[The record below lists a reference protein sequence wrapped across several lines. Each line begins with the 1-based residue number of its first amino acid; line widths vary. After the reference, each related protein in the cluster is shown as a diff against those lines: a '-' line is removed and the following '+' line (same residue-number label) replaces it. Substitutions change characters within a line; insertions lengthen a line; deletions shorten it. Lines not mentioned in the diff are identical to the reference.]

1 MKQMMKFRFVKLTFA
16 SILGL
21 AVFTASAFALSYV
34 VKKGDILSRIAQKNI
49 AGPIYGK
56 GGSLQK
62 LLELNPKIKNP
73 NLIFVGDRIQIPYEQ
88 PSFADST
95 PASTPPASR
104 APAAESEKIETIET
118 DTSFKAHH
126 RPFEIS
132 ISAGNSYFTSTDK
145 VNNSKAGVASN
156 INFGASAAYVQNISG
171 LLHLKGK
178 IALEHQSY
186 NPIDTRTLINSDRI
200 YLDYGLGLLM
210 LHNIDLISE
219 LTVGM
224 QARPLLRTN
233 SSTSLIIDA
242 VSIPYTRY
250 QASGNFWETSNGM
263 KFGSSLGAK
272 LLFPVSAPASNRMK
286 LGYGATAEVYSK
298 ELLKRGNELLLKLSF
313 EYEKQDSK
321 LSDRSYYQVGLGAR
335 YQFGASK

>member
-1 MKQMMKFRFVKLTFA
+1 MKPIMKFRFVKLTFA

-21 AVFTASAFALSYV
+21 SVFTASAFALSYV
-34 VKKGDILSRIAQKNI
+34 VKKGDILSRIAQKKI

-95 PASTPPASR
+95 PASTPPVSR
-104 APAAESEKIETIET
+104 ASAAESEKIET
-118 DTSFKAHH
+118 DASFKAHH

-145 VNNSKAGVASN
+145 LNNSKAGVASN
-156 INFGASAAYVQNISG
+156 INFGASAVYVQNISG

-186 NPIDTRTLINSDRI
+186 NPIDTRTLINSNRI

-250 QASGNFWETSNGM
+250 QISGNFWETSNGM

-272 LLFPVSAPASNRMK
+272 LLLPVSAPASNRMK
-286 LGYGATAEVYSK
+286 LGFGATAEVYSK
-298 ELLKRGNELLLKLSF
+298 ESLKGGNELLLKLSF

-321 LSDRSYYQVGLGAR
+321 LSDRSYYQVGLGAS